1 MAAHG
6 YTGAQWPGEFGEGT
20 CVGMSSRNL
29 TESQPAI
36 VLVTGIQAAG
46 KSTVARLLARR
57 FARGAHVEGDAL
69 HHMIV
74 AGDASIQEPGEPQGE
89 AARQYYLRLKQM
101 CLVGRSFY
109 EAGFV
114 VALDDIVLGDSWR
127 YVQQHL
133 EGAPVSLVVLAPRV
147 EVVTRQRDLSRAK
160 RPLGEAWAVYLDQA
174 FRASMAGV
182 GLWLDTSDQTPEET
196 VDHLLPLLQSLT

>member
-1 MAAHG
+1 MA
-6 YTGAQWPGEFGEGT
+6 
-20 CVGMSSRNL
+20 SR
-29 TESQPAI
+29 TPIESPPTL

-74 AGDASIQEPGEPQGE
+74 AGAEPIEEPGEPQGE

-109 EAGFV
+109 DAGFT

-127 YVQQHL
+127 YVQREL
-133 EGAPVSLVVLAPRV
+133 RGAPVSLVVLAPRV
-147 EVVTRQRDLSRAK
+147 EVVTQQRDRSRSK
-160 RPLGEAWAVYLDQA
+160 WPLGEAWAVYLDQA
-174 FRASMAGV
+174 FRDTMTGV
-182 GLWLDTSDQTPEET
+182 GHWLDTSEQTPEET
-196 VDHLLPLLQSLT
+196 VDQMLDLLGHALR